1 MEAGIV
7 VELGM
12 ESGSELVALACGND
26 VAINGGKCLAVV
38 GGDRLDIGCTDESH
52 GYLLTNA
59 SDGACGV
66 KTAQLTTVGITT
78 YLDVHRVQTTFGEQD
93 HTGTGAEDGHTV
105 EDSLTDGGEET
116 EFVEEAHLDGT
127 LSARENEAV
136 FRLLPVFQLA
146 QLESLDSKAL
156 EHLFMFDK
164 GPLQGEYCDSHLP
177 RSAIKSSISC
187 SLIPTIASPRSSE
200 SSASSLASL

>member
-26 VAINGGKCLAVV
+26 VAINGGKCLAIV
-38 GGDRLDIGCTDESH
+38 GGDRLDVRGTDESH

-105 EDSLTDGGEET
+105 EDGLTDGGEET
-116 EFVEEAHLDGT
+116 EFVEEAHLDGA
-127 LSARENEAV
+127 LSSRQDQSILWV
-136 FRLLPVFQLA
+136 LPVFQLA

-156 EHLFMFDK
+156 EHLLMFDK
-164 GPLQGEYCDSHLP
+164 GPL
-177 RSAIKSSISC
+177 
-187 SLIPTIASPRSSE
+187 
-200 SSASSLASL
+200 